1 MNSIIY
7 ECESITPILMNGAN
21 IKYSLPELR
30 AQSIKGWMRY
40 WWRAI
45 TAYDNLEDL
54 KKNEKEIFGSL
65 DKKATFSISISFQKN
80 NFNVEYQNVVPHR
93 ELEEYD
99 GTKKS
104 IMVNAIKNVKFDL
117 KLRFYNNKYENL
129 ICNLFE
135 ICCVLGGIG
144 KRSRRGFGSIQI
156 LKKNDEKYKCICL
169 PEEILNTLNL
179 ITDQSKNKQL
189 YSKNEDGLYMIK
201 KIDTKYPF
209 VKKIIM
215 GNIKEFSSPYKL
227 IQKIG
232 MVSHQH
238 CNNKLVN
245 KYNKSL
251 LDVFDKTD
259 TKKINRYAS
268 PLYVSIIK
276 NNKKFQPIITVL
288 HSNEIQSKDVL
299 EEQRQAFINEFY
311 KF

>member
-7 ECESITPILMNGAN
+7 ECESITPILMNGA
-21 IKYSLPELR
+21 YSLPELR

-45 TAYDNLEDL
+45 TAYDNLEAL
-54 KKNEKEIFGSL
+54 KKKEKEIFGSL
-65 DKKATFSISISFQKN
+65 NKKATFSISISFQKN
-80 NFNVEYQNVVPHR
+80 DFNVENQNIVPHR

-99 GTKKS
+99 GTKRL
-104 IMVNAIKNVKFDL
+104 IMVSAIKNVKFDL
-117 KLRFYNNKYENL
+117 KLRFYDSEYEKL
-129 ICNLFE
+129 ICHLFE
-135 ICCVLGGIG
+135 ICCVLCGIG

-156 LKKNDEKYKCICL
+156 LKKNGEKYKCICS

-179 ITDQSKNKQL
+179 ITNKSKSEQL
-189 YSKNEDGLYMIK
+189 YGKNETGLYMMK
-201 KIDTKYPF
+201 KINTKYPF
-209 VKKIIM
+209 IEKIIM
-215 GNIKEFSSPYKL
+215 GNIKEFSSSYKL

-232 MVSHQH
+232 MVSHKH
-238 CNNKLVN
+238 CNNMLVN
-245 KYNKSL
+245 KYDKSL
-251 LDVFDKTD
+251 LDVFEKKD

-276 NNKKFQPIITVL
+276 NNKKFQPIITIL